1 MSSLSRPA
9 ESDPRADDQPA
20 PISTT
25 SVTPS
30 RPAGLEWL
38 FIALALVVLVMLRIN
53 TIRSHQWNTDEPQ
66 HLHVVWG
73 WTVGKLQYRDIFDN
87 HTPLF
92 HMLSAPLLKA
102 IGERPDIVLVMRF
115 FMIPLFALSLWFIY
129 RLAAVTY
136 DRRIAWYAVLLAAF
150 LPAFFFRMGEYRTDV
165 MWTTVWLAALSVGLN
180 GELKPRR
187 TFAAALLLGA
197 AFSVSMKS
205 TLLLLC
211 LGVSGGI
218 TWWLAGRPI
227 SRQLG
232 LHMAAFF
239 VGLLVVPG
247 IIIGY
252 FASQGALQP
261 LYHCVI
267 QHNTLPGQNL
277 GATILKNVLSQHML
291 WLIPVVLITRAMLP
305 SVRREPAQGW
315 RRLFLFLVTGTF
327 YSLLR
332 GLWPVVTT
340 QDFMPWMPLL
350 PIFAVA
356 GFAWAQQ
363 WLRERK
369 GIVLPWVLGPALVL
383 AGEVVWIVKA
393 EPFGKNEAKR
403 VSQYVSLFRL
413 ADPGEYVLDLKGET
427 IFRPRP
433 IYIALESL
441 TRAQIQ
447 NGTLK
452 DNTVERLIETR
463 TAVVNYS
470 DRFMAPTKDFIEHN
484 YVHVQNARVLGKKL
498 QTVQD
503 QPMKFEI
510 AVPERYILVG
520 SKGPVQ
526 GTLDGQPID
535 GPRWLD
541 AGPHEVTIT
550 NHVGETS
557 VFWARAWERGFS
569 PYVTFDPGKSEVN
582 P

>member
-1 MSSLSRPA
+1 MSS
-9 ESDPRADDQPA
+9 
-20 PISTT
+20 
-25 SVTPS
+25 PS
-30 RPAGLEWL
+30 RPADSAPRAEDQPVPASASSTKPGGLEWL
-38 FIALALVVLVMLRIN
+38 FIVLALIALVVLRIH

-92 HMLSAPLLKA
+92 HILSAPLLKW
-102 IGERPDIVLVMRF
+102 IGERPDIILVMRQA
-115 FMIPLFALSLWFIY
+115 MIPLFALSLWFVY
-129 RLAAVTY
+129 RLGVATY
-136 DRRIAWYAVLLAAF
+136 DRRTGWLAALLAGF
-150 LPAFFFRMGEYRTDV
+150 FPPFFFRMGEYRTDV
-165 MWTTVWLAALSVGLN
+165 LWTTVWLAALAVALS

-227 SRQLG
+227 SRQIG
-232 LHMAAFF
+232 LHAAAFLA
-239 VGLLVVPG
+239 GLLLIPA
-247 IIIGY
+247 IIVGY
-252 FASQGALQP
+252 FASQHALQP

-267 QHNTLPGQNL
+267 EHNTMPGQNL
-277 GATILKNVLSQHML
+277 GATIRKNLLSQNLL
-291 WLIPVVLITRAMLP
+291 WLIPVGLIARAMLP

-315 RRLFLFLVTGTF
+315 RRLFLFLIAGTF
-327 YSLLR
+327 YTLLR

-340 QDFMPWMPLL
+340 QDYMPWMPLL
-350 PIFAVA
+350 PVFVVA

-363 WLRERK
+363 WLKTRT
-369 GIVLPWVLGPALVL
+369 GIALPWALAPALLL
-383 AGEVVWIVKA
+383 AGEIAFVLNA
-393 EPFGKNEAKR
+393 EPFGKNEDKR

-433 IYIALESL
+433 TYLALESL
-441 TRAQIQ
+441 TREQIK

-452 DNTVERLIETR
+452 DDTIERLIATR

-470 DRFMAPTKDFIEHN
+470 DRFMDKTKAFLDAN
-484 YVHVQNARVLGKKL
+484 YVHVQNARVLGQKL
-498 QTVQD
+498 PTVQD
-503 QPMKFEI
+503 QPLKFHI
-510 AVPERYILVG
+510 AVPERYIFVG

-526 GTLDGQPID
+526 GTLDGKPID

-541 AGPHEVTIT
+541 AGPHEVTVT
-550 NHVGETS
+550 NHLGETS
-557 VFWARAWERGFS
+557 VFWARAWERGFT
-569 PYVTFDPGKSEVN
+569 PYVTFDPSSPK
-582 P
+582 